1 MNRVFI
7 TTSSFATFSKDPLG
21 LLDKNGISFE
31 LNDRGRKLTLDEVS
45 VSLKK
50 YDGVIAGTELY
61 TKEILIQLPN
71 LKVISRLGVGMDNI
85 DLAYAKEQG
94 IKVYK
99 TKTTPALAVAEL
111 TLGFILDLLRKI
123 NNQNNQ
129 LKTGVWR
136 KQMGELL
143 HGKTLGIVGLGT
155 IGKQLVKILRGF
167 NLNIFAY
174 DLYQDES
181 FAKKFNILYVEL
193 DELLQKSDII
203 SLHLNLTEKT
213 NQLFNYNSFKRMK
226 RNAILIN
233 ASRGEIIDE
242 NALVKALDE
251 ELIQGAG
258 LDVFEN
264 EPYLGPLVNYDNVI
278 LTPHIGAYAK
288 EIRMQMELEAAENII
303 EGLKNE

>member
-7 TTSSFATFSKDPLG
+7 TTSSFATFSKEPLG

-94 IKVYK
+94 LKVYK

-111 TLGFILDLLRKI
+111 TFGFILDLLRKI

-143 HGKTLGIVGLGT
+143 YGKTLGIVGLGT

-193 DELLQKSDII
+193 DELLKKSDII
-203 SLHLNLTEKT
+203 SLNLNLTEKT

-258 LDVFEN
+258 LDTFEN
-264 EPYLGPLVNYDNVI
+264 EPYIGPLVSYDNVI